1 MNFRKVLPLLVLA
14 LASLTPG
21 ASALPL
27 SARHSHAVTLMP
39 DGNLLVTGGVNSANS
54 ATASVL
60 MYNMGTNIYDAW
72 NSNLITAR
80 SSHTA
85 TLMSNGK
92 VLIAG
97 GFSTAGAPIPVA
109 DALEICDP
117 VLRTCVN
124 AGVPDMLTAR
134 GGHTATLLSKGLNSG
149 KVLLCGGATTVET
162 TAFGTVTGSCELYDP
177 ALNTVAAATAMISPR
192 IGHAAVLLRSGKVF
206 VTGGRRRNAGNTAW
220 VYEPMNEIYTPETA
234 LGTWTPKDALLQGR
248 IDHTAT
254 VLNNGI
260 IMIAG
265 GYNGLNTYKC
275 SPSTMVATAEGEECW
290 TTVDYGDQYY
300 WGYGIANQDMGS
312 HGYLDGAEYFDQN
325 GGRTVLSESNIGVA
339 PYRVHKHSAA
349 LRPDGAWNMHGGYG
363 GIVRTLFTASLT
375 LELDTVFYLTKT
387 GATTA
392 TINPTSVVKFPVD
405 ISLARPVSGRLVDA
419 DAFFSQPLKPT
430 ENPSVSI
437 ENAKLFL
444 THSTAS
450 LDGFPVGTLIDELHE
465 PGSFDGI
472 MQLTNPAGTVS
483 FTKTSVDSDPSTV
496 PGLTVVTSN
505 LSFATPLATG
515 TAPTAITGGN
525 ITAWIG
531 INLPAV
537 YRGIKGIV
545 TLNSGTITDP
555 NSVYSITLDP
565 GGTDSI
571 DITNPTSCDGALCLF
586 MTQITFAAAG
596 TITNISQGTTLN
608 APLDTVGGAVSLSM
622 DLPYTADEIWTGDN
636 YPTLNYG
643 RSDIV
648 IREMIFTSALGFTPK
663 TNSWKDLSDID
674 VSPTLGEPVFNH
686 TALVTPAADTV
697 ILGGRNC
704 EASPGTDCTAR
715 TFTARAAATAFIP
728 VNTNWEETQK
738 LNSRRAF
745 HTSTLLRTGHILTC
759 GGSDGVEPLA
769 SCELM
774 DPVTKLWTPTGSMG
788 TARTK
793 HTATLL
799 PNGNVLV
806 VGGATPLS
814 AASESAEIYYP
825 DTQRWVPT
833 SSMAEGRQNHTAT
846 LLPDGNVL
854 AAGGGTLTAYATSAE
869 IYISSSAS
877 WQTASPMTTGRSQHT
892 ATLLKSGGVL
902 MTGGVNAF
910 GAARESEI
918 YDYLT
923 RTFGGGPNLNTA
935 RYAHTANLLR
945 DGRVVAIGGSSNY
958 MSQITAEIFNG
969 ATWEY
974 LPLLNMD
981 RASHRSVLLPNGKI
995 MVTGGETPG
1004 ASLTLA
1010 EGYDPDFPSWSI
1022 QAETPSGRS
1031 NHTTV
1036 LTKDNYVLNIGGWD
1050 GSKALDTTDVAY
1062 FSYFPDT
1069 DGLEAETQRQ
1079 PLISSGTLQFN
1090 QGATVTL
1097 LSDTSNFHGISEA
1110 SGGAAGP
1117 GNSSQAN
1124 PRVYIQQIDNPS
1136 GFMADISTRIY
1147 SLYGGPNTN
1156 WESTLSSITVIMPT
1170 IAGDLPHGWYNMRV
1184 AANGVFSDGRTVQ
1197 VTIDRP
1203 VGTPAVATGTVLGVS
1218 SITWSWTR
1226 GDVTAAEGYNVYS
1239 ATDNVFITTVAF
1251 YNNSDPVIFRQ
1262 TGLVP
1267 NTAASIMVAAY
1278 NQGGNGALAKSAT
1291 YYTLAER
1298 PEPLRVVEASFESAE
1313 LEWAR
1318 NQNSELTTY
1327 EVSMSPVKTPKFS
1340 SPLDISTPVPFSV
1353 NYTSTST
1360 VISQLSANQKYD
1372 FRVRAKNGAGVITA
1386 FTTEATTITVS
1397 AVNNFTGEALSSSTI
1412 NWSWDSALG
1421 ATYYE
1426 IYDIT
1431 SGSETAVFIGSSSA
1445 SNFSQTGLSANK
1457 RYMAAV
1463 NAVNDGEGS
1472 GPIRGPVSWASPVY
1486 TLTVAPLPATPN
1498 VYTNVSTGSLN
1509 VNWITNGNSTWT
1521 VYRITGSLDSTF
1533 SETTVGETTNNYMSF
1548 TTLSPNVRHY
1558 IHLTP
1563 VNGDGIEGDTIDLGS
1578 KYTLAKV
1585 PASLTAVDIS
1595 MSGITLSWDTDGNS
1609 PETIYEV
1616 RSSTNENFAAPIVTP
1631 VPFTVPY
1638 YDSTAFVNGLLT
1650 STTYYFDVAAR
1661 NGESNVTARKRAQAA
1676 FTLPGPGGAPSGSI
1690 GGTSDAS
1697 AATTIS
1703 GVLPNNRTVDMYI
1716 PAGSF
1721 ASATPIAISSSA
1733 RNDCGYLPGGVPVG
1747 VEIFSENGAQ
1757 PQIPVTFTLHF
1768 DKDSDATKNAIIPNA
1783 ADIVLARFNP
1793 DTLQCLPLETK
1804 VNIGERTVTA
1814 TLNHFSLFQ
1823 LMVRVAASNLNNI
1836 LIYPNPFYANRGQ
1849 GFVTIDKIP
1858 ANSKVRIY
1866 TLSGDKVWE
1875 ATAGSTGVVI
1885 WKGVN
1890 KSGYLVASGIYLVV
1904 VDASSG
1910 KKVLKL
1916 AVER

>member
-21 ASALPL
+21 ARAQL
-27 SARHSHAVTLMP
+27 SARHSHTTTLMP
-39 DGNLLVTGGVNSANS
+39 DGNILVTGGTTGSGNVT
-54 ATASVL
+54 TASVQL
-60 MYNMGTNIYDAW
+60 YNMGTNLFEDWAGV
-72 NSNLITAR
+72 NALDTAR

-85 TLMSNGK
+85 TLMSDGR

-97 GFSTAGAPIPVA
+97 GYNSALQPLNS
-109 DALEICDP
+109 LEICNP
-117 VLRTCVN
+117 ITKNCAAIAAVMN
-124 AGVPDMLTAR
+124 PAR
-134 GGHTATLLSKGLNSG
+134 GGHTATLLSSG
-149 KVLLCGGATTVET
+149 PGAGRVLLCGGQTTT
-162 TAFGTVTGSCELYDP
+162 SPSSITGDCDLFNP
-177 ALNTVAAATAMISPR
+177 ADNTISDTGAMISPR

-206 VTGGRRRNAGNTAW
+206 VTGGRRRNQLGTAW
-220 VYEPMNEIYTPETA
+220 LYEPMNELYTPDT
-234 LGTWTPKDALLQGR
+234 LVGTWTPKDALLQGR
-248 IDHTAT
+248 VDHSAT
-254 VLNNGI
+254 LLNNGTI
-260 IMIAG
+260 VIAG
-265 GYNGLNTYKC
+265 GFNDLNVYRC
-275 SPSTMVATAEGEECW
+275 AAEVGEECW
-290 TTVDYGDQYY
+290 TLTDVLY

-312 HGYLDGAEYFDQN
+312 HGYMDGAEYFDQY
-325 GGRTVLSESNIGVA
+325 GGRTVLGESTYGVA
-339 PYRVHKHSAA
+339 PYRVNKHTAG
-349 LRPDGAWNMHGGYG
+349 LRPDGGWNMHGGYG
-363 GIVRTLFTASLT
+363 GIVRTVFSYTPSL
-375 LELDTVFYLTKT
+375 EEDTVFYLSKT
-387 GATTA
+387 GNTTA
-392 TINPTSVVKFPVD
+392 IINSTSIVKFP
-405 ISLARPVSGRLVDA
+405 IITGLSRAVSGRLVNA
-419 DAFFSQPLKPT
+419 DSYFSKPLIGESVAV
-430 ENPSVSI
+430 ENV
-437 ENAKLFL
+437 KLYL
-444 THSTAS
+444 THSTAP
-450 LDGFPVGTLIDELHE
+450 LDGYPVGTLVDGLT
-465 PGSFDGI
+465 PGLFDSVL
-472 MQLTNPAGTVS
+472 QLQNPAGTAV
-483 FTKTSVDSDPSTV
+483 FTKALIVSDPLESPFPSV
-496 PGLTVVTSN
+496 WTSN
-505 LSFATPLATG
+505 FAFAPTPLATG
-515 TAPTAITGGN
+515 TAPAPFTGP
-525 ITAWIG
+525 ITAQVAMY
-531 INLPAV
+531 LPSI
-537 YRGIKGIV
+537 YRGIKGLV
-545 TLNSGTITDP
+545 TVKSGAITDP
-555 NSVYSITLDP
+555 AKRYSIVIDP
-565 GGTDSI
+565 GGTDNINIFS
-571 DITNPTSCDGALCLF
+571 PLSCDEVQCLF
-586 MTQITFAAAG
+586 LTTVTFTAAG
-596 TITNISQGTTLN
+596 TISNISEATNLTSPLN
-608 APLDTVGGAVSLSM
+608 AAGGAIALSIEFS
-622 DLPYTADEIWTGDN
+622 YTADQIWTGDRK
-636 YPTLNYG
+636 PTFVYG

-648 IREMIFTSALGFTPK
+648 IREMIFSSALGFTPK
-663 TNSWKDLSDID
+663 DNTWKDLRDTG
-674 VSPTLGEPVFNH
+674 VSPTLSEPVFNH
-686 TALVTPAADTV
+686 TAMITPAADTLV
-697 ILGGRNC
+697 FGGRNC
-704 EASPGTDCTAR
+704 EATPATDCLR
-715 TFTARAAATAFIP
+715 TNKTFSASDTFEAFIP
-728 VNTNWEETQK
+728 VNTDWPASEK
-738 LNSRRAF
+738 LNFRRAF
-745 HTSTLLRTGHILTC
+745 HTSTMLRTGQILTC
-759 GGSDGVEPLA
+759 GGSDGVKPLA
-769 SCELM
+769 TCELM
-774 DPVTKLWTPTGSMG
+774 DPVTKKWTTTGSMNG
-788 TARTK
+788 ARSK

-806 VGGATPLS
+806 TGGVTLLGTALS
-814 AASESAEIYYP
+814 TAEIYYP

-833 SSMAEGRQNHTAT
+833 SSMSETRQNHTTT

-854 AAGGGTLTAYATSAE
+854 AAGGATLSTYSATTE
-869 IYISSSAS
+869 IYISSNAS
-877 WQTASPMTTGRSQHT
+877 WQTSGTMTTGRSQHT
-892 ATLLKSGGVL
+892 ATLLKSGNVL
-902 MTGGVNAF
+902 LAGGVNGF
-910 GAARESEI
+910 GAVPESEI

-923 RTFGGGPNLNTA
+923 RTFGGGPDLNTA
-935 RYAHTANLLR
+935 RYAHTATLLR
-945 DGRVVAIGGSSNY
+945 DGRVVAVGGSNNF
-958 MSQITAEIFNG
+958 MSEITAEIFNG

-981 RASHRSVLLPNGKI
+981 RANHRSVLLPNGKI

-1004 ASLTLA
+1004 AAVSLT
-1010 EGYDPDFPSWSI
+1010 ESYDPDFPSWSL
-1022 QAETPSGRS
+1022 QAEMTTGRS
-1031 NHTTV
+1031 HHTSV

-1050 GSKALDTTDVAY
+1050 GSGALDTTDIAY

-1069 DGLEAETQRQ
+1069 DGLEAEIQRQ

-1090 QGATVTL
+1090 QGSTVTL
-1097 LSDTSNFHGISEA
+1097 LSDTSNFHGITEA
-1110 SGGAAGP
+1110 SGGGAGP
-1117 GNSSQAN
+1117 VNSSHSN

-1147 SLYGGPNTN
+1147 SLYGGGNSN
-1156 WESTLSSITVIMPT
+1156 WETTLSSITVIMPT

-1203 VGTPAVATGTVLGVS
+1203 VGTPAAATGTVLGVS

-1251 YNNSDPVIFRQ
+1251 FNNSNPVIFRQ

-1431 SGSETAVFIGSSSA
+1431 SGSETAVFIGSTSA
-1445 SNFSQTGLSANK
+1445 GNFSQTGLSANR

-1661 NGESNVTARKRAQAA
+1661 NGESSVTARKRAQAA